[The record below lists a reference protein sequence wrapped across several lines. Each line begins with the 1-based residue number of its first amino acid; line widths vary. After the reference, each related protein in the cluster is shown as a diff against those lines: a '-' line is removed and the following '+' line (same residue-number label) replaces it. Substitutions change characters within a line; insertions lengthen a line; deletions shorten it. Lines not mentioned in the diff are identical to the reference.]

1 MSERL
6 ELFDKLISGGSK
18 DPFHHYARALELR
31 SIERKTDAYLALV
44 QVTQDYPDY
53 VPSYLIAAQLAM
65 EVGGQG
71 EGGQAGDAGRARELC
86 EAGILAA
93 RRSHNDHALGELT
106 ELLSTLPD

>member
-1 MSERL
+1 MSKRL
-6 ELFDKLISGGSK
+6 EMFDKLIGGGSK

-31 SIERKTDAYLALV
+31 SLDRKTDALSALL

-65 EVGGQG
+65 ESNDV
-71 EGGQAGDAGRARELC
+71 ARARELC

-93 RRSHNDHALGELT
+93 RRTHNDHALGELT
-106 ELLSTLPD
+106 ELRGTLPD